1 MPKKES
7 ARSSVGSKC
16 PICGSQK
23 NNKYWA
29 MPGYSLSRCEDCSM
43 VWDPF
48 PPEDEKG
55 QYDKSYFQNDNPKGG
70 YTNYFEGMRINKK
83 TFSDRLNKIEKRF
96 GKGKLLDVGCALG
109 DCLSE
114 AKKMGWRD
122 SEGIEV
128 SSFAVSVARKKGLKV
143 TQGTLE
149 SVKPKNESFDVVTY
163 QDVIE
168 HIKDPMLELS
178 KVYKILKKKG
188 VVFLVTPD
196 VSGLWQKILGSLW
209 YHYKPREHI
218 MYFSQKSLALALE
231 KSGFTNIMTRRT
243 YHVLSLEYIL
253 SRLKYY
259 SPGIFGALLSLA
271 VLLKVKDLSFKSYT
285 GEIEAWGQKI

>member
-1 MPKKES
+1 MSKKES
-7 ARSSVGSKC
+7 ARLSASKKC
-16 PICGSQK
+16 PVCAGQK
-23 NNKYWA
+23 YNKYWA
-29 MPGYSLSRCEDCSM
+29 MPGYSLARCEVCSM

-114 AKKMGWRD
+114 ARKLGWKD
-122 SEGIEV
+122 AEGVEV
-128 SSFAVSVARKKGLKV
+128 SSFAVSVAKKKGLKV

-149 SVKPKNESFDVVTY
+149 TVKPLANTFDVVTY

-178 KVYKILKKKG
+178 RVYKILKRNG
-188 VVFLVTPD
+188 VIFLVTPD
-196 VSGLWQKILGSLW
+196 VGGLWQKLLGALW

-218 MYFSQKSLALALE
+218 MYFSQKSLSLALK
-231 KSGFTNIMTRRT
+231 KSGFSNIMTKRT

-259 SPGIFGALLSLA
+259 SPPIFGLLLNLA
-271 VLLKVKDLSFKSYT
+271 IFLKIKDLSFKSYT